1 MKYIYEKIILYSS
14 INLIYVSSICMIH
27 INHIKHIK
35 HIKNINNNKDVV
47 SSE

>member
-1 MKYIYEKIILYSS
+1 MKYIYEKIIQYSS

-27 INHIKHIK
+27 INHIK
-35 HIKNINNNKDVV
+35 NINNNNKDVV

>member
-1 MKYIYEKIILYSS
+1 MKYIYEKIVQYSM
-14 INLIYVSSICMIH
+14 INLVYVSSICMIH
-27 INHIKHIK
+27 IN